1 MHDEKSIWVLEKGDA
16 VNIWSWNME
25 GTQVCNKKDLTPRK
39 LEQNELT
46 RFLKKTHMYL
56 QDSS

>member
-1 MHDEKSIWVLEKGDA
+1 
-16 VNIWSWNME
+16 ME

-46 RFLKKTHMYL
+46 RFLKKTSPYVLTRFLIETSLEVL
-56 QDSS
+56 QDYTERHLHK